1 MGGSGGTIF
10 FSPKVE
16 IGNLQR
22 RLRVSEDKTKDES
35 YEQELAG
42 RVNELL
48 VQYNDRDVD
57 KIGSYLETIREVLQE
72 DSEGTIDLRFGGSIQ
87 KRTYVDGLS
96 DIDCLVLLKDPEL
109 VSQTPKE
116 VLNSFTAKLGD
127 RLKNVEAVSV
137 GNLATTIRYED
148 GTEIQLLPAIRK
160 GSGYAIS
167 SARGDNWSSIIRPEK
182 FASTLTKTNQDFGG
196 KVVPTIKLVKAAL
209 ANLSQKYQLT
219 GYHVESLAIEAFKSY
234 QGPKATKHMLEHFF
248 ERAQVLVLKH
258 VKDKTGQSLNV
269 DDYLG
274 PEDSSLRKAVSTEMN
289 RISRRMKNANAVGL
303 SSEWLRAIGE

>member
-1 MGGSGGTIF
+1 MGGSGGAVF
-10 FSPKVE
+10 FSPKTE
-16 IGNLQR
+16 ISNLQK
-22 RLRVSEDKTKDES
+22 RLRESEENTKDES

-42 RVNELL
+42 RVNGLL

-57 KIGSYLETIREVLQE
+57 KIGSYLETIREVLEE
-72 DSEGTIDLRFGGSIQ
+72 DSESTIDLRFGGSIQ
-87 KRTYVDGLS
+87 KHTYVDGLS

-109 VSQTPKE
+109 ESLPPKE
-116 VLNSFTAKLGD
+116 VLNDFANILKE
-127 RLKNVEAVSV
+127 RLKNVEAVRV

-148 GTEIQLLPAIRK
+148 GTEIQLLPAITK

-167 SARGDNWSSIIRPEK
+167 TTKGDNWSSIIRPER

-196 KVVPTIKLVKAAL
+196 KLVPTIKLVKAAL
-209 ANLSQKYQLT
+209 ANLPEKYQLS

-234 QGPKATKHMLEHFF
+234 QGPKNTKPMLEHFF
-248 ERAQVLVLKH
+248 KEAQDLVLKH

-274 PEDSSLRKAVSTEMN
+274 PENGNLRKAVSTEVN
-289 RISRRMKNANAVGL
+289 RISRRLKNANAAGL
-303 SSEWLRAIGE
+303 SSEWLRIIGE

>member
-1 MGGSGGTIF
+1 MGGTGGAVF
-10 FSPKVE
+10 FSPKSQ
-16 IGNLQR
+16 ISNLQR
-22 RLRVSEDKTKDES
+22 RLRESEANTKDES

-42 RVNELL
+42 QVNGLL

-57 KIGSYLETIREVLQE
+57 KIGSHLETIREVLQE

-109 VSQTPKE
+109 ESLPPKE
-116 VLNSFTAKLGD
+116 VLNYFTTKLRD
-127 RLKNVEAVSV
+127 RLKNVEAVSA

-160 GSGYAIS
+160 GSGYVIS
-167 SARGDNWSSIIRPEK
+167 TARGDNWSSIIRPEK

-196 KVVPTIKLVKAAL
+196 KVVPTIKLVKAAF
-209 ANLSQKYQLT
+209 ANLPERYQLT

-234 QGPKATKHMLEHFF
+234 QGPKTTKHMLEHFF
-248 ERAQVLVLKH
+248 EKAQDLVLKH
-258 VKDKTGQSLNV
+258 IRDKTNQSLNV

-274 PEDSSLRKAVSTEMN
+274 PENSSLRKAVGTEMN
-289 RISRRMKNANAVGL
+289 RVSRRMKNANAARL
-303 SSEWLRAIGE
+303 SSEWLRTIGE

>member
-1 MGGSGGTIF
+1 MGGTGGAVF
-10 FSPKVE
+10 FSPKSE
-16 IGNLQR
+16 ISNLQR
-22 RLRVSEDKTKDES
+22 RLRESEANTKDES

-42 RVNELL
+42 RVNGLL
-48 VQYNDRDVD
+48 VQYNDRDID

-87 KRTYVDGLS
+87 KHTYVDGLS

-109 VSQTPKE
+109 ENLSPKE
-116 VLNSFTAKLGD
+116 VLNYFTTKLGD

-167 SARGDNWSSIIRPEK
+167 TTRGDNWSSIIRPEK
-182 FASTLTKTNQDFGG
+182 FAGALTKTNQDFGG
-196 KVVPTIKLVKAAL
+196 KIVPTIKLVKAAF
-209 ANLSQKYQLT
+209 ANLPERYQLT

-234 QGPKATKHMLEHFF
+234 QGPKTTKHMLEHFF
-248 ERAQVLVLKH
+248 ERAQDLVLKH

-274 PEDSSLRKAVSTEMN
+274 SENSSLRKAVSTEMN
-289 RISRRMKNANAVGL
+289 RISRRMKNANAAGL
-303 SSEWLRAIGE
+303 SSEWLRTIGE